1 MLSGSFQQGMAKRQ
15 QKEAVQ
21 VWHNL
26 KSKNTSGFAGKVVMS
41 SLSRQLVAQINLA
54 ALRHNL
60 DHARQYAQGAQ
71 VMAIVKADAYGH
83 GLLRVLPAL
92 GEADG
97 LGLIELSSAIALREQ
112 HYTRRLLLLE
122 GFFSEE
128 ELQEISH
135 HRIAIVVH
143 HREQVAILERIK
155 LKRSLEVFLKVNTG
169 MNRLGVKPNEVAEL
183 SERLNAS
190 STVAALRLMTHLG
203 RGETKAGAEAPLAI
217 FKEACQ
223 GLPYPRSI
231 ANSAGVLRYGD
242 VGGDIVRPGLMLY
255 GVSPLPNQTT
265 AALDLQPVMSLRSEL
280 IAVQDV
286 EVGQYVGYSDVFRAK
301 RPTRIGVVAC
311 GYADGYPVTARN
323 GTPVRVAGKRTTIV
337 GRVSMDMITVDIT
350 DVPEAHI
357 GSPVLLWGEGLPV
370 EEIAR
375 WAGVIPYQLLCGV
388 TSRVCFVTTEVGRI
402 DFEL

>member
-1 MLSGSFQQGMAKRQ
+1 
-15 QKEAVQ
+15 

-26 KSKNTSGFAGKVVMS
+26 KSKNTSDFVGKVAMP
-41 SLSRQLVAQINLA
+41 SLYRQLVAQINLA

-60 DHARQYAQGAQ
+60 DRVRQCAQGAQ
-71 VMAIVKADAYGH
+71 VFAIVKANAYGH

-92 GEADG
+92 GEAEG
-97 LGLIELSSAIALREQ
+97 LGLIELSAAVALREQ

-143 HREQVAILERIK
+143 HREQVAVLERTK
-155 LKRSLEVFLKVNTG
+155 LKRSLEIFLKVNTG

-190 STVAALRLMTHLG
+190 SSVAALRLMTHLG
-203 RGETKAGAEAPLAI
+203 RGETKAGAKAPLAI

-255 GVSPLPNQTT
+255 GVSPLPNMTTT
-265 AALDLQPVMSLRSEL
+265 ALGLQPVMSLRSEL

-286 EVGQYVGYSDVFRAK
+286 EAGQYVGYGDVFK
-301 RPTRIGVVAC
+301 TTRPTRIGVVAC

-323 GTPVRVAGKRTTIV
+323 GTPVRVAGKRAAIA

-350 DVPEAHI
+350 DIPEARI
-357 GSPVLLWGEGLPV
+357 GSPVLLWGEDLPA
-370 EEIAR
+370 EEVAR

-388 TSRVCFVTTEVGRI
+388 TSRVRFATTEVGRI

>member
-1 MLSGSFQQGMAKRQ
+1 MPPS
-15 QKEAVQ
+15 
-21 VWHNL
+21 
-26 KSKNTSGFAGKVVMS
+26 
-41 SLSRQLVAQINLA
+41 SRQLVAQINLA

-60 DHARQYAQGAQ
+60 DRVRQCIGGAQ
-71 VMAIVKADAYGH
+71 IMGVVKANAYGH

-92 GEADG
+92 GEAEG
-97 LGLIELSSAIALREQ
+97 LGLMELSAAVTLREQ

-135 HRIAIVVH
+135 HRIATVVH
-143 HREQVAILERIK
+143 HRDQVAVLERAK
-155 LKRSLEVFLKVNTG
+155 LARSLEVFLKVNTG
-169 MNRLGVKPNEVAEL
+169 MNRLGVMPDEVAGL

-190 STVAALRLMTHLG
+190 PAVAALRLMTHLG
-203 RGETKAGAEAPLAI
+203 QAETGAGSEAPLAI

-231 ANSAGVLRYGD
+231 ANSAGVLRYAD

-255 GVSPLPNQTT
+255 GVSPLPKQT
-265 AALDLQPVMSLRSEL
+265 AASLDLRPVMSLRSEL
-280 IAVQDV
+280 IAVQ
-286 EVGQYVGYSDVFRAK
+286 EVPAGQYVGYGDVFRTA

-311 GYADGYPVTARN
+311 GYADGYPVTACN
-323 GTPVRVAGKRTTIV
+323 GTPVRVAGRRAGLA
-337 GRVSMDMITVDIT
+337 GRVSMDMMTVDIT
-350 DVPEAHI
+350 DIPEARV
-357 GSPVLLWGEGLPV
+357 GSPVQLWGDELPV
-370 EEIAR
+370 EEVAR

-388 TSRVCFVTTEVGRI
+388 TPRVRFITTEIGKI